1 MRLAR
6 SWKLERSSEMNANFV
21 RILRALAAQKVEF
34 VIVGGIA
41 ANFHGSALA
50 TFDCDVAI
58 DLSSENLRKIA
69 KALAILSPTFRGKN
83 PPIPFD
89 EDMALKGGW
98 KNIYLNTSAGILD
111 CLGDI
116 KGLGGYEVCR
126 VNSVEVE
133 LSDFSV
139 RFLSREALITAKK
152 AMGRP
157 KDLLTVAHLEVGGEF
172 EEK

>member
-1 MRLAR
+1 MD
-6 SWKLERSSEMNANFV
+6 ANFLK
-21 RILRALAAQKVEF
+21 ILRALADHKVDF

-50 TFDCDVAI
+50 TFDCDVAV
-58 DLSSENLRKIA
+58 DLDSGNLRKIA
-69 KALAILSPTFRGKN
+69 KALAGLSPTFRGKM

-89 EDMALKGGW
+89 ESMALKGGW
-98 KNIYLNTSAGILD
+98 KNIYLDTNAGILD

-116 KGLGGYEVCR
+116 KGLGGYEICR
-126 VNSVEVE
+126 KNSVEVE
-133 LSDFSV
+133 LGDFLV

-172 EEK
+172 EGG

>member
-1 MRLAR
+1 MPLVR
-6 SWKLERSSEMNANFV
+6 SWKLEGSSEMDANFL
-21 RILRALAAQKVEF
+21 RILGALANQGVEF
-34 VIVGGIA
+34 VVVGGIA

-58 DLSSENLRKIA
+58 DLDSDNLQKMA

-83 PPIPFD
+83 PPILFD

-111 CLGDI
+111 CLGEI

-126 VNSVEVE
+126 ENSVEAE
-133 LSDFSV
+133 LGDFSV

-157 KDLLTVAHLEVGGEF
+157 KDLLTVAHLEVGSEF
-172 EEK
+172 DEK